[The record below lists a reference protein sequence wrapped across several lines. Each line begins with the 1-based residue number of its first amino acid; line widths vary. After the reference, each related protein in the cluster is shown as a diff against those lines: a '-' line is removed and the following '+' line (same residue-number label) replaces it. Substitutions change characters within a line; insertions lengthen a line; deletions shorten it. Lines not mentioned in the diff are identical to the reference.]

1 MYELTMGE
9 LRSINESTNVWKML
23 IRRIQDSME
32 HVPSPVTDRIKE
44 LEELYIRELQEY
56 YPNAKENDPSKD
68 LDDIA
73 AEFDE
78 LWDGKHPEFYDVRKL
93 FAECDTKELAKAEEA
108 IKDAERYLGFDA
120 GK

>member
-1 MYELTMGE
+1 MEDADSKNSGQYGACAVSGY
-9 LRSINESTNVWKML
+9 R
-23 IRRIQDSME
+23 QDQGAGG
-32 HVPSPVTDRIKE
+32 I
-44 LEELYIRELQEY
+44 IY

-108 IKDAERYLGFDA
+108 IKDAERYLGVDA